1 LIKSSRGVGPLADHP
16 RLGEARQEI
25 APEARML
32 AIGNYLVLYRIVEPD
47 IDIVRIAHGARQV
60 EGIFDSVK
68 GLDED

>member
-1 LIKSSRGVGPLADHP
+1 
-16 RLGEARQEI
+16 
-25 APEARML
+25 ML